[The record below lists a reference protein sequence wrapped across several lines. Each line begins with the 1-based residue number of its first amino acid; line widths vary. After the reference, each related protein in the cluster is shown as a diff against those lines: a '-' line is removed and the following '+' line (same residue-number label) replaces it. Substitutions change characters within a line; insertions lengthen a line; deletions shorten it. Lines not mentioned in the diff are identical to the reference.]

1 MTTYRVPYTF
11 VPGTK
16 AKATEVNANF
26 SSVMD
31 LIEETNNNSADI
43 NLSNMYLT
51 KTKKFY
57 VEQEQEK
64 SLNAGKFWMLF

>member
-43 NLSNMYLT
+43 NFS
-51 KTKKFY
+51 
-57 VEQEQEK
+57 
-64 SLNAGKFWMLF
+64 